1 MDCTSAVS
9 KNQPWLGW
17 KTIGMCRLSR
27 PRPTTAIGRHSHQA
41 RGGRTFIITHAV
53 SGTNIIDRLMI
64 NAPSPSD
71 AVVETE

>member
-1 MDCTSAVS
+1 MQTE
-9 KNQPWLGW
+9 QPQAYH
-17 KTIGMCRLSR
+17 RDR
-27 PRPTTAIGRHSHQA
+27 QAPHRA